1 MTLGGGW
8 GLKTQVIIK
17 VIRPPKTN
25 VKESALN
32 FDLFGVK
39 FRVESDLGLQDPPP
53 TVQVI
58 SLTKTCLINILM
70 SEFDK
75 TTKTEQFLC

>member
-1 MTLGGGW
+1 MTLGGGM

-39 FRVESDLGLQDPPP
+39 FRVESDLGL
-53 TVQVI
+53 VQVI

-75 TTKTEQFLC
+75 TTTTEQFLC